1 MRTPLSL
8 ALLALLITWSA
19 SAQEKQPSTP
29 NAKPIP
35 LDEKLSAIKA
45 KHAVLHDRDS
55 TAKVQRLREVGPAID
70 ADPEVVQASKRLHE
84 ALTAFRM
91 GEHHDPGEMIA
102 AQKAFIDKQAEV
114 ISRKH
119 PELRDYVRAKV
130 EQQRELVQLL
140 KEHAKEPEARARIKA
155 ELSK

>member
-1 MRTPLSL
+1 MKTLLSL
-8 ALLALLITWSA
+8 TLMALVTTWTA
-19 SAQEKQPSTP
+19 SAQEKQPGAP

-55 TAKVQRLREVGPAID
+55 TAKGQRLREVGPAID
-70 ADPEVVQASKRLHE
+70 ADPEVVQASKRLQE

-91 GEHHDPGEMIA
+91 GEHNDPAEMIA
-102 AQKAFIDKQAEV
+102 AQTAFIDKQAEV
-114 ISRKH
+114 ISRRH

-140 KEHAKEPEARARIKA
+140 KAHAKDPEARARIKA